1 MHFNLYNKYL
11 RYLYLLQ
18 ASSVCYNYINIQL
31 YWFLI
36 VNVRVN
42 FVFRCIYYDG
52 ICLLSLVIFPF
63 IYITN
68 IYDICICY
76 SLLYLQNPRN
86 ISQSHQPN
94 KRTLWHFHLSFLF
107 EMINLMESQ
116 LNNTLLS
123 CHISLF
129 REALVDVKIINNF
142 HTLYLRGL
150 QNA

>member
-42 FVFRCIYYDG
+42 CVFRCIYYDG
-52 ICLLSLVIFPF
+52 ICLLSLVICTLFYIF
-63 IYITN
+63 ICN
-68 IYDICICY
+68 

-94 KRTLWHFHLSFLF
+94 KRTLCHFHLSFLF

-116 LNNTLLS
+116 FNTTLIC

-129 REALVDVKIINNF
+129 REALVDVKIINN
-142 HTLYLRGL
+142 L
-150 QNA
+150 